1 MTPHTMGTRA
11 ALVALGCLAGS
22 LSALGCVSPR
32 ETPDAAAASSD
43 ALSAL
48 PEYLMTLDLGTV
60 RFPTSGSAD
69 AQRYFEQGVAALH
82 SFNYPDAAMLF
93 RQAQAV
99 DPDFAMAYW
108 GEAMTHNATLWV
120 RYPGGQQHR
129 DEAREVLDR
138 LGTTPKAR
146 AAKAPTAREKA
157 YLAAVDILY
166 GEGPKPDR
174 DVAYSAAMRQLS
186 EEYPDD
192 DEALAFYCLSL
203 FSARRGNQGRVTS
216 AALALELLVRNP
228 EHPGA
233 ARYLI
238 HSTDTAPRAAFGLVA
253 ADRYAAAAPDTH
265 AAHHMPAHI
274 FIQFGRWADAS
285 RTGERAVALAREWVT
300 RRGVAIS
307 EVDDHTYGHLMDY
320 LQYALLQEGRFDDAK
335 ALVEQVRS
343 DYEES
348 GKAASLR
355 VKLASTSARYL
366 VETGQWDEAATLAE
380 TARSEGFW
388 ETPAVLLAVGIG
400 AARTGDLGLAAEAA
414 ADLAEAGPAAD
425 LMAQEVSALI
435 HLTRGDEE
443 AALQLLEEAA
453 QTNRAAPLPFG
464 PASPMKPA
472 LELYG
477 EVLLEIDRP
486 GEAVEQF
493 ETVLARRPRRAAS
506 LLGVARARAELG
518 DQAAAAGYYAELVD
532 VWSAADPDHAGHSE
546 AQQYRTP

>member
-1 MTPHTMGTRA
+1 M
-11 ALVALGCLAGS
+11 
-22 LSALGCVSPR
+22 
-32 ETPDAAAASSD
+32 
-43 ALSAL
+43 
-48 PEYLMTLDLGTV
+48 
-60 RFPTSGSAD
+60 
-69 AQRYFEQGVAALH
+69 
-82 SFNYPDAAMLF
+82 
-93 RQAQAV
+93 
-99 DPDFAMAYW
+99 
-108 GEAMTHNATLWV
+108 
-120 RYPGGQQHR
+120 
-129 DEAREVLDR
+129 
-138 LGTTPKAR
+138 
-146 AAKAPTAREKA
+146 
-157 YLAAVDILY
+157 DILY
-166 GEGPKPDR
+166 GGGPKPDR

-203 FSARRGNQGRVTS
+203 FSTRRGNPGRVTS
-216 AALALELLVRNP
+216 AALALEFLVRNP

-253 ADRYAAAAPDTH
+253 ADRNADAAPDTH

-274 FIQFGRWADAS
+274 FIQFGRRADAS

-320 LQYALLQEGRFDDAK
+320 LQYALLQEGRYDDAT

-366 VETGQWDEAATLAE
+366 VETGRLDEAATLAQ
-380 TARSEGFW
+380 TGRSEGFW

-414 ADLAEAGPAAD
+414 
-425 LMAQEVSALI
+425 
-435 HLTRGDEE
+435 
-443 AALQLLEEAA
+443 

-464 PASPMKPA
+464 PANPMKPA

-477 EVLLEIDRP
+477 EVLLAIDRP

-506 LLGVARARAELG
+506 LLGAARGRAQLG

-532 VWSAADPDHAGHSE
+532 VWSAADPDHAGHRE
-546 AQQYRTP
+546 AQQARTP